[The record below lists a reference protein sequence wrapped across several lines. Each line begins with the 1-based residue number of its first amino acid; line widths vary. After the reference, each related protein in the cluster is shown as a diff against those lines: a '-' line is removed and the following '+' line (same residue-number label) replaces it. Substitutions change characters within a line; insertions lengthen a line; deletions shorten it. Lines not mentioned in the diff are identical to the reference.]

1 MGPVSYYVPSLLK
14 YDVMACFLVRIVIAI
29 VGAGIIVGIG
39 RFSARLNAVML
50 VCGALFQSG
59 RFSAHY
65 IMSQQVPLIGLF
77 AALVLGL
84 VNVRLTYGQCVAS
97 LKKGDGRSPSNAE
110 VTEVLARFD
119 ALSHWIA
126 ILTPC
131 LGLIMLGI
139 VAMLWR

>member
-14 YDVMACFLVRIVIAI
+14 YDVMACFLVRIVFAI
-29 VGAGIIVGIG
+29 VGAGITIGIG
-39 RFSARLNAVML
+39 RFSARLNAVLL

-59 RFSAHY
+59 RFSAYY
-65 IMSQQVPLIGLF
+65 ITSQQVPLIGLF
-77 AALVLGL
+77 AALVLG
-84 VNVRLTYGQCVAS
+84 VVKVRLTHRQCVAS

-131 LGLIMLGI
+131 LALIMLGI
-139 VAMLWR
+139 VALRWR